1 MTRDFES
8 DIFRIGLVTSALYLM
23 LQFVRDLVTSAP
35 IINML
40 INLFSI
46 VVIVLMLYL
55 SNYTKLYKW
64 VNITF
69 FLLLLLPLLSFFWIR
84 YNGIN
89 GSVPYFFILYFLF
102 ATVSSSGIT
111 GLIAVSSGLVMLIL
125 LVMFPALFSTTRFV
139 FPIEEIQLSIDFFI
153 TCLLLAVFTLY
164 VRKKF
169 DHYRT
174 QAEHRNSQLEKI
186 AITLTE
192 QHEILVCEQSEIES
206 INNNLEKLIHERTQQ
221 IEDTNKA
228 LSEYAFINA
237 HMLRAPLSRIIGLS
251 DLMERDAVNGS
262 KKKILEIKE
271 LAGSM
276 DQVVRK
282 ITDVLT

>member
-1 MTRDFES
+1 MTRYFEF

-23 LQFVRDLVTSAP
+23 LQFVRDLVTAAP
-35 IINML
+35 IINMF

-55 SNYTKLYKW
+55 SNYGRLYKW
-64 VNITF
+64 INLAF
-69 FLLLLLPLLSFFWIR
+69 FLLLMLPLFSFFWIQ
-84 YNGIN
+84 YGGIN
-89 GSVPYFFILYFLF
+89 GSVPYFFILYFMF

-111 GLIAVSSGLVMLIL
+111 GLVAVSSGVVMLL
-125 LVMFPALFSTTRFV
+125 LLLLLPTLFSETPSI
-139 FPIEEIQLSIDFFI
+139 FPLEEKQLSIDFFV
-153 TCLLLAVFTLY
+153 TCVLLTIFTLY

-169 DHYRT
+169 EHYRN
-174 QAEHRNSQLEKI
+174 QAERRNSQMEKI
-186 AITLTE
+186 ALTLTT
-192 QHEILVCEQSEIES
+192 QHQILVREQSEIES
-206 INNNLEKLIHERTQQ
+206 INNNLEQLIQERTRQ

-276 DQVVRK
+276 DNVVRK
-282 ITDVLT
+282 ITDALA